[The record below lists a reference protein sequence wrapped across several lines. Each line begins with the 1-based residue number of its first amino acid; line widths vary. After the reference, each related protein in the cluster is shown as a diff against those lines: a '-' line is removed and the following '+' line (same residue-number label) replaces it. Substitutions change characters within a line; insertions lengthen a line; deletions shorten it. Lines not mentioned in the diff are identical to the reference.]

1 MALEDRTAPSL
12 MDTQVLFS
20 LSIDPGVDIRD
31 RPASGHQTG
40 QTSGRF
46 LRISLGKTLIGFIF
60 DGNRNGQRSGQ
71 REGHSMVCDDGE
83 TIGLFEPVMVSDGS
97 PARGALNDLA
107 LELAE
112 KSASFRSSLPAS
124 MADALADLVRAMNC
138 YYSNL
143 IEGHDT
149 HPIDIERAMRNDYS
163 ADPKKRN
170 LQLEAK
176 AHIAVQKWID
186 EDGMSDPP
194 TAPAYIIELHRRF
207 CELLPPEFL
216 LVETPKTGE
225 KIPVLPGKLRTRY
238 VEVGRHVAV
247 SPGAVPRFL
256 ERMHKAYSLP
266 GRIEPILA
274 AACAHHRLL
283 WVHPFLDG
291 NGRVARLMSYA
302 MLRKTL
308 DTRGLWSVARGLARQ
323 EAAYKEH
330 LAACDGPRRGD
341 RDGRGT
347 LSEAALASFAQ
358 FFLRICIDEVE
369 FMEGLMRPDRLRDRI
384 LIWAEEEIRVGALPP
399 KADTVLK
406 AVLYQGQIERGEV
419 ETILGTSART
429 ARRVTSA
436 LLEAGALSSISTRA
450 PLKLAFAA
458 KYAGRW
464 MPGLFPD
471 RET

>member
-1 MALEDRTAPSL
+1 
-12 MDTQVLFS
+12 
-20 LSIDPGVDIRD
+20 
-31 RPASGHQTG
+31 
-40 QTSGRF
+40 
-46 LRISLGKTLIGFIF
+46 
-60 DGNRNGQRSGQ
+60 
-71 REGHSMVCDDGE
+71 
-83 TIGLFEPVMVSDGS
+83 
-97 PARGALNDLA
+97 
-107 LELAE
+107 
-112 KSASFRSSLPAS
+112 
-124 MADALADLVRAMNC
+124 MNC

-176 AHIAVQKWID
+176 AHVAVQKWID
-186 EDGMSDPP
+186 EDGMVEPP
-194 TAPAYIIELHRRF
+194 TAPASIIELHRRF
-207 CELLPPEFL
+207 CELLPPEL
-216 LVETPKTGE
+216 LFVENPKTGE
-225 KIPVLPGKLRTRY
+225 KIPVVPGELRTRY
-238 VEVGRHVAV
+238 VEVGRHIAV

-256 ERMHKAYSLP
+256 DRMHKAYSLP

-358 FFLRICIDEVE
+358 FFLRICIDQVE
-369 FMEGLMRPDRLRDRI
+369 FMAGLMRPDRLRDRI
-384 LIWAEEEIRVGALPP
+384 LIWAEEEMRVGALPP

-419 ETILGTSART
+419 ESILGTSDRT

-436 LLEAGALSSISTRA
+436 LLEAGALYSVSTRA
-450 PLKLAFAA
+450 PLKLAFPA

-471 RET
+471 RED

>member
-1 MALEDRTAPSL
+1 MN
-12 MDTQVLFS
+12 
-20 LSIDPGVDIRD
+20 
-31 RPASGHQTG
+31 HG
-40 QTSGRF
+40 Q
-46 LRISLGKTLIGFIF
+46 K
-60 DGNRNGQRSGQ
+60 SGQ
-71 REGHSMVCDDGE
+71 KAGHVTISDDGE
-83 TIGLFEPVMVSDGS
+83 TVGLFEPLMVSENS
-97 PARGALNDLA
+97 PARAGLNDLV

-112 KSASFRSSLPAS
+112 KSAAFRSGLPAS
-124 MADALADLVRAMNC
+124 IAEALADLVRAMNC

-176 AHIAVQKWID
+176 AHVAVQKWVD
-186 EDGMSDPP
+186 EGGMSEPA
-194 TAPAYIIELHRRF
+194 TAPSSIIELHRRF
-207 CELLPPEFL
+207 CELLPPEL
-216 LVETPKTGE
+216 LFVENPKTGE
-225 KIPVLPGKLRTRY
+225 QIPVVPGELRTRY
-238 VEVGRHVAV
+238 VEVGQHVAI

-302 MLRKTL
+302 MLRKAL

-330 LAACDGPRRGD
+330 LATCDGPRRGD

-347 LSEAALASFAQ
+347 LSEAALASFAG
-358 FFLRICIDEVE
+358 FFLRTCIDQVE
-369 FMEGLMRPDRLRDRI
+369 FMESLMRPGRLRDRI
-384 LIWAEEEIRVGALPP
+384 LIWAEEEIRAGALPP
-399 KADTVLK
+399 KSDTVLK

-419 ETILGTSART
+419 ETILGTSDRT

-436 LLEAGALSSISTRA
+436 LLESGALSSASTRA
-450 PLKLAFAA
+450 PLKLAFPA

-471 RET
+471 RDE

>member
-1 MALEDRTAPSL
+1 MP
-12 MDTQVLFS
+12 
-20 LSIDPGVDIRD
+20 IP
-31 RPASGHQTG
+31 
-40 QTSGRF
+40 
-46 LRISLGKTLIGFIF
+46 
-60 DGNRNGQRSGQ
+60 
-71 REGHSMVCDDGE
+71 DDGE
-83 TIGLFEPVMVSDGS
+83 TIGLFEPLMVSEGS
-97 PARGALNDLA
+97 PARAGLNDLV

-112 KSASFRSSLPAS
+112 KSAAFRSGLPAS
-124 MADALADLVRAMNC
+124 IAEALADLVRAMNC

-163 ADPKKRN
+163 VDPKKRS

-176 AHIAVQKWID
+176 AHVAVQKWID
-186 EDGMSDPP
+186 EGGMVEPP
-194 TAPAYIIELHRRF
+194 TAPASIIELHRRF
-207 CELLPPEFL
+207 CEMLPPEL
-216 LVETPKTGE
+216 LFVLNPKTGE
-225 KIPVLPGKLRTRY
+225 TIPVVPGELRTRY
-238 VEVGRHVAV
+238 VEIGRHIAI

-256 ERMHKAYSLP
+256 ERMHKAYTLP

-323 EAAYKEH
+323 EAAYKDH

-347 LSEAALASFAQ
+347 LSESALASFTG
-358 FFLRICIDEVE
+358 FFLRTCIDQVE
-369 FMEGLMRPDRLRDRI
+369 FMENLMRPDRLRDRI
-384 LIWAEEEIRVGALPP
+384 LIWAEEEIRAGALPQ
-399 KADTVLK
+399 KADAILK

-419 ETILGTSART
+419 EVVLGTSDRT

-436 LLEAGALSSISTRA
+436 LLEVGALSSASTRA
-450 PLKLAFAA
+450 PLKLAFPAR
-458 KYAGRW
+458 YAGRW

-471 RET
+471 RDE

>member
-1 MALEDRTAPSL
+1 
-12 MDTQVLFS
+12 
-20 LSIDPGVDIRD
+20 
-31 RPASGHQTG
+31 
-40 QTSGRF
+40 
-46 LRISLGKTLIGFIF
+46 
-60 DGNRNGQRSGQ
+60 
-71 REGHSMVCDDGE
+71 
-83 TIGLFEPVMVSDGS
+83 MVSEGA
-97 PARGALNDLA
+97 PARARLNDLA

-112 KSASFRSSLPAS
+112 KSAAFRSGLPS
-124 MADALADLVRAMNC
+124 SVSEALSDLVRAMNC

-149 HPIDIERAMRNDYS
+149 HPIDIERAMQGNYS

-176 AHIAVQKWID
+176 AHVAVQKWID
-186 EDGMSDPP
+186 EDGMVEQP
-194 TAPAYIIELHRRF
+194 TAPASIIELHRRF
-207 CELLPPEFL
+207 CELLPPEL
-216 LVETPKTGE
+216 LFVENPKTGE
-225 KIPVLPGKLRTRY
+225 KIPVVPGELRTRY
-238 VEVGRHVAV
+238 VEVGRHVAI

-256 ERMHKAYSLP
+256 ERMHKAYNLQ

-302 MLRKTL
+302 MLRRTL
-308 DTRGLWSVARGLARQ
+308 DTRGLWSVARGLARE

-330 LAACDGPRRGD
+330 LASCDGPRRGD

-347 LSEAALASFAQ
+347 LSEAALASFAG
-358 FFLRICIDEVE
+358 FFLRTCIDQVE
-369 FMEGLMRPDRLRDRI
+369 FMESLMRPDRLRDRI
-384 LIWAEEEIRVGALPP
+384 LIWAEEEIRAGGLPP
-399 KADTVLK
+399 KSDTVLK

-419 ETILGTSART
+419 ESILGTSDRT

-436 LLEAGALSSISTRA
+436 LLEAGALSSTSTRA
-450 PLKLAFAA
+450 PLKLAFPA

-464 MPGLFPD
+464 MPGLFP
-471 RET
+471 EKGE

>member
-1 MALEDRTAPSL
+1 MP
-12 MDTQVLFS
+12 
-20 LSIDPGVDIRD
+20 IP
-31 RPASGHQTG
+31 
-40 QTSGRF
+40 
-46 LRISLGKTLIGFIF
+46 
-60 DGNRNGQRSGQ
+60 
-71 REGHSMVCDDGE
+71 DDGE
-83 TIGLFEPVMVSDGS
+83 TIGLFEPLMVSEGS
-97 PARGALNDLA
+97 PARAGLNDLV

-112 KSASFRSSLPAS
+112 KSAAFRSGLPAS
-124 MADALADLVRAMNC
+124 IAEALADLVRAMNC

-163 ADPKKRN
+163 VDPKKRS

-176 AHIAVQKWID
+176 AHVAVQKWID
-186 EDGMSDPP
+186 EGGMVEPP
-194 TAPAYIIELHRRF
+194 TAPASIIELHRRF
-207 CELLPPEFL
+207 CEMLPPEL
-216 LVETPKTGE
+216 LFVLNPKTGE
-225 KIPVLPGKLRTRY
+225 TIPVVPGELRTRY
-238 VEVGRHVAV
+238 VEIGRHIAI

-256 ERMHKAYSLP
+256 ERMHKAYTLP

-302 MLRKTL
+302 MLRKML

-323 EAAYKEH
+323 EAAYKDH

-347 LSEAALASFAQ
+347 LSESALASFTG
-358 FFLRICIDEVE
+358 FFLRTCIDQVE
-369 FMEGLMRPDRLRDRI
+369 FMENLMRPDRLRDRI
-384 LIWAEEEIRVGALPP
+384 LIWAEEEIRAGALPQ
-399 KADTVLK
+399 KADAVLK

-419 ETILGTSART
+419 EVVLGTSDRT

-436 LLEAGALSSISTRA
+436 LLEVGALSSASTRA
-450 PLKLAFAA
+450 PLKLAFPAR
-458 KYAGRW
+458 YAGRW

-471 RET
+471 RDE

>member
-1 MALEDRTAPSL
+1 MT
-12 MDTQVLFS
+12 T
-20 LSIDPGVDIRD
+20 
-31 RPASGHQTG
+31 H
-40 QTSGRF
+40 
-46 LRISLGKTLIGFIF
+46 
-60 DGNRNGQRSGQ
+60 
-71 REGHSMVCDDGE
+71 DDGE
-83 TIGLFEPVMVSDGS
+83 SIGLFEPLMVSEGS
-97 PARGALNDLA
+97 PARAVLQDLA

-112 KSASFRSSLPAS
+112 KSAAFRSGLPVSIAE
-124 MADALADLVRAMNC
+124 ALADLVRAMNC

-163 ADPKKRN
+163 ADPGKRN

-176 AHIAVQKWID
+176 AHVAVQKWID
-186 EDGMSDPP
+186 EGGMVEPP
-194 TAPAYIIELHRRF
+194 TAPASIIELHRRF
-207 CELLPPEFL
+207 CELLPPEL
-216 LVETPKTGE
+216 LFVENAKTGE
-225 KIPVLPGKLRTRY
+225 RFPVVPGELRTRY
-238 VEVGRHVAV
+238 VEVGRHIAI

-256 ERMHKAYSLP
+256 DRLQKAYLLP

-274 AACAHHRLL
+274 AASAHHRLL

-302 MLRKTL
+302 MLRRAL

-323 EAAYKEH
+323 EALYKEH

-347 LSEAALASFAQ
+347 LSEAALASFSG
-358 FFLRICIDEVE
+358 FFLRTCIDQVE
-369 FMEGLMRPDRLRDRI
+369 FMESLMRPDRLRDRI
-384 LIWAEEEIRVGALPP
+384 LIWAMEEIRAGTLPP
-399 KADTVLK
+399 KSDVVLR

-419 ETILGTSART
+419 EVILGTSDRT

-436 LLEAGALSSISTRA
+436 LLELGALSSASTRA
-450 PLKLAFAA
+450 PLRLAFPA

-471 RET
+471 QEA

>member
-1 MALEDRTAPSL
+1 
-12 MDTQVLFS
+12 
-20 LSIDPGVDIRD
+20 
-31 RPASGHQTG
+31 
-40 QTSGRF
+40 
-46 LRISLGKTLIGFIF
+46 
-60 DGNRNGQRSGQ
+60 
-71 REGHSMVCDDGE
+71 MVRDDGE
-83 TIGLFEPVMVSDGS
+83 TVGLFEPLMVSEGS
-97 PARGALNDLA
+97 PARAALNDLV

-112 KSASFRSSLPAS
+112 KSAGFRSSLPAS
-124 MADALADLVRAMNC
+124 MAEALADLVRSMNC

-149 HPIDIERAMRNDYS
+149 HPVDIERAMRNDYS
-163 ADPKKRN
+163 ADPSRRN

-176 AHIAVQKWID
+176 AHIDVQKWID
-186 EDGMSDPP
+186 EDGMAEPP
-194 TAPAYIIELHRRF
+194 TAPASVIELHRRF
-207 CELLPPEFL
+207 CELLPSEL
-216 LVETPKTGE
+216 LFVASPKTGE
-225 KIPVLPGKLRTRY
+225 KIPIVPGELRTRY
-238 VEVGRHVAV
+238 VEVGRHVAI

-358 FFLRICIDEVE
+358 FFLRTCVDQVE
-369 FMEGLMRPDRLRDRI
+369 FMESLMRPDRLRDRI
-384 LIWAEEEIRVGALPP
+384 LIWAEEEIRADALPP
-399 KADTVLK
+399 KSGMVLE
-406 AVLYQGQIERGEV
+406 AVLFRGELPRGDV
-419 ETILGTSART
+419 AALLGTGERQ
-429 ARRVTSA
+429 ARRITAA
-436 LLEAGALSSISTRA
+436 LVNREVLVAESSRA
-450 PLKLAFAA
+450 PLRLNFPARLAA
-458 KYAGRW
+458 RW
-464 MPGLFPD
+464 MPGLFPE
-471 RET
+471 RTG